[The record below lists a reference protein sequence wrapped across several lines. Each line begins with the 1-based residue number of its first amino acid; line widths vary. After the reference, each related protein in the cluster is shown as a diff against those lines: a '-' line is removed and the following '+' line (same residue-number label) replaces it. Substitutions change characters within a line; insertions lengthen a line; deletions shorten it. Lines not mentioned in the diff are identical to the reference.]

1 MLCALS
7 YSSLSIEQCHNIL
20 PCERTSADNMTRAVS
35 QFSLLALFESI
46 LANEEKRLM
55 MEAMTDPDTAGFTTQ
70 SGKSCRCHVAQAAKR
85 Y

>member
-1 MLCALS
+1 
-7 YSSLSIEQCHNIL
+7 
-20 PCERTSADNMTRAVS
+20 MTRAVS